1 MNKTKLKTMELK
13 ELQTRQEK
21 VSKELADLRYDV
33 RIGQE
38 KDYSQIN
45 KKRKEVATIK
55 TLVKEIEL
63 GLHAP
68 VKKVETE
75 KKEVKKETKKESK
88 KEEKK
93 VKEEKKEVEVKT
105 KKKKADK

>member
-1 MNKTKLKTMELK
+1 MNKSKLKTLELK

-55 TLVKEIEL
+55 TLIKAIEM

-68 VKKVETE
+68 EKKIETE

-88 KEEKK
+88 KEK
-93 VKEEKKEVEVKT
+93 VIKEEKEEVKVKT
-105 KKKKADK
+105 AKKKADK

>member
-1 MNKTKLKTMELK
+1 MELK

-38 KDYSQIN
+38 KDYSQII
-45 KKRKEVATIK
+45 KKRKEIATIK
-55 TLVKEIEL
+55 TLIKEIEL

-75 KKEVKKETKKESK
+75 KKEVKKETKKE
-88 KEEKK
+88 KE
-93 VKEEKKEVEVKT
+93 VKEEVKIKST
-105 KKKKADK
+105 KKKADK

>member
-1 MNKTKLKTMELK
+1 MNKSKLKTMELK

-38 KDYSQIN
+38 KDYSQII
-45 KKRKEVATIK
+45 KKRKEVATIN
-55 TLVKEIEL
+55 TLIKEIEL

-88 KEEKK
+88 KEEEVKEDKEEVK
-93 VKEEKKEVEVKT
+93 VKT
-105 KKKKADK
+105 TKKKADK

>member
-1 MNKTKLKTMELK
+1 MNKSKLKTMELK

-38 KDYSQIN
+38 KDYSQII
-45 KKRKEVATIK
+45 KKRKEVAMIK
-55 TLVKEIEL
+55 TLIKEIEL

-68 VKKVETE
+68 VKKIETE
-75 KKEVKKETKKESK
+75 KKETKKDTTKEK
-88 KEEKK
+88 EAKEEKNEVK
-93 VKEEKKEVEVKT
+93 VKNV
-105 KKKKADK
+105 KKKADK

>member
-1 MNKTKLKTMELK
+1 MNKSKLKTMELK

-21 VSKELADLRYDV
+21 VSKELAELRYDV

-38 KDYSQIN
+38 KDYSQII

-55 TLVKEIEL
+55 TLIKEIEL

-75 KKEVKKETKKESK
+75 KKEAKKESKKETKKE
-88 KEEKK
+88 KE
-93 VKEEKKEVEVKT
+93 VKEEVKVKST
-105 KKKKADK
+105 KKKSDK